1 MPQPEDPDP
10 PRMWT
15 LILAV
20 VVALSLLNTVLWML
34 QPSMVFYPTRV
45 LQETPADWGLEF
57 EEVDLRAEDGTRL
70 HAWFIPHPRPTHTL
84 LFLHG
89 NAGNIS
95 HRGSSI
101 EIVNRLGLSVLIL
114 DYRGYGQSE
123 GVPTEQGLYMD
134 ARAAWHHLT
143 EERALDPGEI
153 LIFGRSLG
161 ASVAV
166 ELAARTQPAGLI
178 LESGF
183 SSAADMARHLYPGLH
198 HVLLR
203 RFQLDSVGRLARVQ
217 APVLVLHSR
226 DDEIVP
232 YALGRRLFEAA
243 PEPKTFVE
251 LVGDHNSGFLT
262 SQPNYERSLA
272 AFIARL
278 ETISSP

>member
-1 MPQPEDPDP
+1 MPQPENPDP

-20 VVALSLLNTVLWML
+20 VVALSLLNIVLWML

-45 LQETPADWGLEF
+45 LQEAPADWGLEF

-70 HAWFIPHPRPTHTL
+70 HAWFIPHPRPRHTL

-101 EIVNRLGLSVLIL
+101 EIFNRLGLSVLIL